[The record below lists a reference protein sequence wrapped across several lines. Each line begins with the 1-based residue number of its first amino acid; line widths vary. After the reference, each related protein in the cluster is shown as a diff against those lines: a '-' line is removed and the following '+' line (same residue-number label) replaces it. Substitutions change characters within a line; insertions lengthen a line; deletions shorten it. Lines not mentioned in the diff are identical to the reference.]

1 MNSNLP
7 PCMNSNLPPYMN
19 SNLPPY
25 NQTPCMNGT
34 NSAVLHKTD
43 SLHEQMGAV
52 ICWGGSMKKTGFYVN
67 LKT

>member
-7 PCMNSNLPPYMN
+7 PCK
-19 SNLPPY
+19 
-25 NQTPCMNGT
+25 QTPCMNGT

-52 ICWGGSMKKTGFYVN
+52 ICWGGSMKKTGFYDN
-67 LKT
+67 LRI